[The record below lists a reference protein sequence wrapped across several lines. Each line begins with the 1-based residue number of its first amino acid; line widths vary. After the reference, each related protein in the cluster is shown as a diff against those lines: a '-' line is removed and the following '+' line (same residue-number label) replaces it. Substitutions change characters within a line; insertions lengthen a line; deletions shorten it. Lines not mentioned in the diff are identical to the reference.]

1 MKKIIVDVMGADR
14 PAAELVKGA
23 VLAEKEYGAN
33 LVLVGDG
40 SQIEKAVADN
50 GGDLSKFTVVHTDSV
65 VTMEDDP
72 MSIRR
77 LRRIHRWEQALK
89 YSPRARTPLSAPE
102 TPGRCLQGIPFVRK
116 IADVTRPAIASLIPT
131 KNPVSLDSAN
141 VELPRL
147 PTQFE

>member
-14 PAAELVKGA
+14 PSAELVKGA

-77 LRRIHRWEQALK
+77 LKADSSMGTGLKILAAGEGDAFVSTGNTGALFAGA
-89 YSPRARTPLSAPE
+89 YL
-102 TPGRCLQGIPFVRK
+102 FVRK

-131 KNPVSLDSAN
+131 KNQCFCSTRAN
-141 VELPRL
+141 VEP
-147 PTQFE
+147 P